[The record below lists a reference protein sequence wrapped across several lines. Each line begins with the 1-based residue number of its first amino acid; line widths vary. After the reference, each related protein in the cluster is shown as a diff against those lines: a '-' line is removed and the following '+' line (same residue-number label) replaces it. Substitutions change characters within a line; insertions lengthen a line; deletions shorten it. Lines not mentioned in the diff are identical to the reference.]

1 MENIKQ
7 LREKTGA
14 GMVECKKA
22 LEEAGGDIEKAVE
35 ILRKKGI
42 AKAAKRGDRETQEG
56 VIKIAVNDANSEGYI
71 VEVNAET
78 DFVVRNSQFQ
88 DLAEKILDTVK
99 SKRIS
104 SGEELMAAEMDGK
117 TVKEEIDA
125 LSGVIGEKIDVKK
138 CNTLAGGTVVAYSH
152 MGGKIGV
159 LVALDK
165 AGQEEIGRDIAM
177 QIAATNPKYIY
188 PEQVSAEDISKEK
201 DIYAEQL
208 RKEGKPEEMIEKI
221 LVGKINK
228 YFEEICLAKQE
239 FIKDEG
245 KKISDILGDVKIEKF
260 IIYSLTG
267 SSNSCGI

>member
-56 VIKIAVNDANSEGYI
+56 VIKIAVNDDNNEGYI

-88 DLAEKILDTVK
+88 DLAEKILNVAKTK
-99 SKRIS
+99 SIGDR
-104 SGEELMAAEMDGK
+104 EELMAAEMDGK

-125 LSGVIGEKIDVKK
+125 LSGIIGEKIDVRK

-165 AGQEEIGRDIAM
+165 PGQEEIGRDIAM

-239 FIKDEG
+239 F
-245 KKISDILGDVKIEKF
+245 
-260 IIYSLTG
+260 
-267 SSNSCGI
+267 